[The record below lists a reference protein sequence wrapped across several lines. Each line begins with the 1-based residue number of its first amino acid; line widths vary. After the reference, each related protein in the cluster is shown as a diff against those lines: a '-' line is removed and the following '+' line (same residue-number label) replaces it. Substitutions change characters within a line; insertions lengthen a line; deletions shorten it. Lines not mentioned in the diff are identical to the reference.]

1 MRAGELFVREM
12 ARWARLQN
20 RANYPE
26 VPEALL
32 QEELQLAITVG
43 HHIHQVTKAP

>member
-32 QEELQLAITVG
+32 QEELQRCLDRIDRLNGAM
-43 HHIHQVTKAP
+43 P